1 MGLPRELTVAELYR
15 KSDPAAFDFQTTRDL
30 SDGIRIL
37 GQPRAVES
45 VRLAVGMKHP
55 GYNLF
60 ALGPPGTGRQ
70 FVVRHFLEEEAA
82 RRPVPP
88 DYCYLNDFSNP
99 NTPKLLELPAGVA
112 IRLKADIDDLIE
124 EISTALAGAF
134 ESEEYQARLQAMQ
147 QEFTEENEKKI
158 EQLQQEAQT
167 IGLAMLHTPMGI
179 VFAPQKDGEVM
190 SPDAFNGLPEEER
203 KRIESSIEGMQKKL
217 QGILRGLPRSQR
229 ELRNQARK
237 LNEDTTDVA
246 IGQLIGDLKQK
257 YADFGKLREHLD
269 EMRQD
274 LIGHAR
280 ELLQGGE
287 GQNESPIP
295 AYVSPISRRYRVNV
309 LVDNSDASGAPV
321 IYEDHPVYESLVGR
335 IEHMSHM
342 GTLVTDFSLIR
353 AGALHQ
359 ANGGFLVLD
368 ARRVLMQPY
377 AWDGLKRALTSR
389 RIRIESPGQALG
401 LVSTVSLEPE
411 PAPLDIKV
419 VLLGDQS
426 LYYLL
431 CAYDPDFAGLFKVAA
446 DFDDRLERNT
456 ESEGNYAHL
465 IAELIRKH
473 SLRPFDRDAVARVI
487 EESAR
492 WVGDSE
498 RLSTHVGHL
507 SDLLLECDH
516 WTAEAGT
523 EVVDAESVQR
533 AIEAQTYRVDR
544 VRERLQ
550 EGVLRGT
557 VDIRTEGMHVGQ
569 VNGLAVLQ
577 LGTFAFGK
585 PSRITARIR
594 LGKGEVVN
602 IEREVELSGPIHSK
616 GVLILGGFLSA
627 RYASDSP
634 LSLSATLVFE
644 QSYGGVDGDSASST
658 ELYALLSAI
667 SGLPVRQSLAV
678 TGSVNQYGQVQAIGG
693 ANEKIEGFFD
703 LCRAR
708 GLTGDQG
715 VLIPATNVKHLML
728 RHDVVEAV
736 RADQFHIYAVHTID
750 EGIELL
756 TGVEAGTAG
765 EDGQF
770 PPESVNGRVARRLQD
785 LAEKRIAFARAASGP
800 DASEGPEASG

>member
-1 MGLPRELTVAELYR
+1 MGLPRELNAAELYR
-15 KSDPAAFDFQTTRDL
+15 KSDSAAFDFQTTRDL
-30 SDGIRIL
+30 SDGVRIL

-45 VRLAVGMKHP
+45 VRFAVGMKHP

-60 ALGPPGTGRQ
+60 ALGPAGTGRQ
-70 FVVRHFLEEEAA
+70 FVIRHFLEEEAS

-88 DYCYLNDFSNP
+88 DLCYVNDFASP

-112 IRLKADIDDLIE
+112 IRLKAEIDDLIE
-124 EISTALAGAF
+124 EISTALPGAF

-158 EQLQQEAQT
+158 EQLQQEAQS

-190 SPDAFNGLPEEER
+190 SPDAFNALPEDER
-203 KRIESSIEGMQKKL
+203 KRIESAIEGMQKKL
-217 QGILRGLPRSQR
+217 QGILRGLPRLQR
-229 ELRNQARK
+229 ELRNHAKQ
-237 LNEDTTDVA
+237 LNEETTEVA
-246 IGQLIGDLKQK
+246 IGQLIEDLKQK
-257 YADFGKLREHLD
+257 YADFERVRFHLD

-280 ELLQGGE
+280 ELLQGAE
-287 GQNESPIP
+287 GQDESPIP
-295 AYVSPISRRYRVNV
+295 AYGSPMSRRYRVNV
-309 LVDNSDASGAPV
+309 LVDNSEASGAPV

-359 ANGGFLVLD
+359 ARGGFLVLD
-368 ARRVLMQPY
+368 ARRVLTQPY

-411 PAPLDIKV
+411 PAPLDVKV

-446 DFDDRLERNT
+446 DFDDRLERDT
-456 ESEGNYAHL
+456 DSERDYAHL

-473 SLRPFDRDAVARVI
+473 SLRPFDRGAVARVI

-492 WVGDSE
+492 SVGDSE

-516 WTAEAGT
+516 WAGGAGA
-523 EVVDAESVQR
+523 EVVGADNVER

-557 VDIRTEGMHVGQ
+557 VDIQTEGMHVGQ

-594 LGKGEVVN
+594 LGKGEVIN

-616 GVLILGGFLSA
+616 GVLILSGFLSA
-627 RYASDSP
+627 RYAAESP

-667 SGLPVRQSLAV
+667 SGLPLRQSLAV

-736 RADQFHIYAVHTID
+736 RAGRFHIYAVRTID

-756 TGVEAGTAG
+756 TGVEAGEAG
-765 EDGQF
+765 DDGQF
-770 PPESVNGRVARRLQD
+770 PPDSVNGSVARRMQE
-785 LAEKRIAFARAASGP
+785 LAERRLAFARAASSP
-800 DASEGPEASG
+800 ETPGPEVST